1 MIVSSILKNS
11 REIKIMNM
19 RMIVM
24 GVLCAVMAFA
34 ADVTG
39 KWTAETTTQR
49 GTQTQTFDFKADGS
63 KLTGTVTGGRGGP
76 TEITEGKISGDKIS
90 FKISRTMQERSFVQ
104 MFEGTVAGDEIK
116 LSAKVEGMDTPAR
129 EMTAKRAK

>member
-1 MIVSSILKNS
+1 MK
-11 REIKIMNM
+11 M
-19 RMIVM
+19 RMVVM

-49 GTQTQTFDFKADGS
+49 GTQTSTFDLKADGS

-76 TEITEGKISGDKIS
+76 VEIADGKVNGDKIS
-90 FKISRTMQERSFVQ
+90 FKVTRTMQDRTFVT
-104 MFEGTVAGDEIK
+104 MYEGTVAGDEIK
-116 LSAKVEGMDTPAR
+116 LSAKVEGMDAPAR